1 MNIKFYNEGLFFKQ
15 FKIYKARA
23 EIVSI
28 PPSQLAS
35 RQDETYSLKRHAMN
49 GNASD
54 WLFRIDSEQGIK

>member
-1 MNIKFYNEGLFFKQ
+1 MNNKFYNEWLFLKQ
-15 FKIYKARA
+15 FKMYKCRA